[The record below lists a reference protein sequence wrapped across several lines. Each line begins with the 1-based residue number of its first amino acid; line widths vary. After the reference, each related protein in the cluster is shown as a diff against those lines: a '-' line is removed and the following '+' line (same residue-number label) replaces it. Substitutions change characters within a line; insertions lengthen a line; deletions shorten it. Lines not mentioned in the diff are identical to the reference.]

1 MANIRAA
8 KRYAEA
14 IISGAEE
21 KNVLT
26 RVIADME
33 LMDRM
38 IRESRDLLMFLDSP
52 VVKKDK
58 KRSVLTEVFGGTIH
72 ELTMSFV
79 LLLVERERENILNE
93 IITQFFVLRDERLGI
108 VGVEIRAAEELS
120 KDQHEK
126 IQKRFEGM
134 TQKKVRLAFSIDK
147 QLKGGFLARVG
158 DTVFD
163 GTVKRQLELLRKRF
177 EEGVGS
183 N

>member
-33 LMDRM
+33 LVERM
-38 IRESRDLLMFLDSP
+38 IRESHDLVMFLNSP

-58 KRSVLTEVFGGTIH
+58 KRSVLTEVFGGNIH

-79 LLLVERERENILNE
+79 LLLVERKRENI
-93 IITQFFVLRDERLGI
+93 
-108 VGVEIRAAEELS
+108 
-120 KDQHEK
+120 
-126 IQKRFEGM
+126 
-134 TQKKVRLAFSIDK
+134 
-147 QLKGGFLARVG
+147 
-158 DTVFD
+158 
-163 GTVKRQLELLRKRF
+163 
-177 EEGVGS
+177 
-183 N
+183 

>member
-21 KNVLT
+21 KNLLT
-26 RVIADME
+26 RVNADME
-33 LMDRM
+33 LLGRM
-38 IRESRDLLMFLDSP
+38 IRESRELVVFLDSP

-58 KRSVLTEVFGGTIH
+58 KSAILREMFGASIH
-72 ELTMSFV
+72 ELTMSFI
-79 LLLVERERENILNE
+79 LLLVERERENILKE

-108 VGVEIRAAEELS
+108 VPVEIRAAEELS

-126 IQKRFEGM
+126 IQKRFEGI

-163 GTVKRQLELLRKRF
+163 GTVKRQLELLRTRF